1 MSRGHLSPSSTTA
14 SFTGFMQKTVLV
26 LGESCVARTYQL

>member
-1 MSRGHLSPSSTTA
+1 MSRGHLSPSSTIA

-26 LGESCVARTYQL
+26 LGESCVART